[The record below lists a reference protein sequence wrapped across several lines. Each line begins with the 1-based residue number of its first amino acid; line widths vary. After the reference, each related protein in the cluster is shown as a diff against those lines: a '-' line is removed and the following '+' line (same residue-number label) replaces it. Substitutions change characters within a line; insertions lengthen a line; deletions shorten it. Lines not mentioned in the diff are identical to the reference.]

1 MHYWLIPVIS
11 VLLLSCTPDG
21 YILTEQIEMVP
32 SKTVSGLDPN
42 TPANP
47 EQIVK
52 SPQGYVLN
60 GPKDRFGGFIGDCSS
75 DENFPYYWECQA
87 ESAGDNFH

>member
-1 MHYWLIPVIS
+1 MYQWLALTIS
-11 VLLLSCTPDG
+11 LLLVACTSD
-21 YILTEQIEMVP
+21 YRLLTAPLDVIPAAGSLGFEQT
-32 SKTVSGLDPN
+32 STVN
-42 TPANP
+42 Q

-52 SPQGYVLN
+52 SPQGYVIY
-60 GPKDRFGGFIGDCSS
+60 GPKDRFGGFIGDCAS

>member
-1 MHYWLIPVIS
+1 MYPWPAFTLFI
-11 VLLLSCTPDG
+11 LLVACTSDNHL
-21 YILTEQIEMVP
+21 LTEPLKMIPAAGSIGSE
-32 SKTVSGLDPN
+32 KIATVN
-42 TPANP
+42 Q

-52 SPQGYVLN
+52 SPQGYVIN